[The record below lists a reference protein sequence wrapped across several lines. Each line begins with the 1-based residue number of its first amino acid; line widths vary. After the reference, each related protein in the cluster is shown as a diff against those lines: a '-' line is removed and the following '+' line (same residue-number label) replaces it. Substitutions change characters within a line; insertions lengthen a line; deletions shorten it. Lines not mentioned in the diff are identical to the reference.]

1 MQKGGSGRALTTAA
15 RTRTVNEPQATLHDL
30 DDTDSGG
37 GGRPLR
43 LLVFSGET
51 LSTHP
56 LPPGSHLVIGRAP
69 ECQIQV
75 DVPALSRKHAEIR
88 GGPPLTVEDLGSAN
102 GTRLRGEKL
111 VAGNRA
117 RLRLGD
123 AIEVGPLTIVVQ
135 RDKSQVDARPRRL
148 WTHTYFEGRL
158 EEECARAETS
168 GVIFT
173 VLRLK
178 LQGTSS
184 PQLVQAT
191 LAALLAPT
199 DVVASYGPGE
209 YEVLLSGANPQPLM
223 QKLSAALDKREGQ
236 VLLGAA
242 TFGKDGRDPDA
253 LLYEANCR
261 VEVEKTTGGHAA
273 LGSIAPRGVVVA
285 DPQMLALHALVKKV
299 AAGDISVLLLG
310 ETGVGKEIFA
320 EAIHASSP
328 RAGKPFQKFNCAS
341 FTETLLESELFGH
354 EKGAFTGAVKSK
366 AGLIESA
373 NGGSVLLD
381 EVGEMPLSTQVK
393 LLRVLEA
400 REVMRVG
407 DVKPRPID
415 VRFIAATHRDLE
427 AQVEK
432 GNFRQDL
439 FFRLNGISLVIPP
452 LRERIAELES
462 LARHFIAR
470 AAKQFGKTPE
480 PVLTPEALSMLQ
492 AYKWPGNL
500 RELRNM
506 LERAV
511 LLANDRYIGPDDL
524 PLDKLTATPLTR
536 ATPDVPSPGPDV
548 DGDRARLVAA
558 LEAHGG
564 NQTLAARALGISR
577 RTMLNRLDAYAIPRP
592 RKGK

>member
-1 MQKGGSGRALTTAA
+1 MQRVHLFCAHGVQVSG
-15 RTRTVNEPQATLHDL
+15 PQATLHDA
-30 DDTDSGG
+30 DETESGASGG
-37 GGRPLR
+37 ADPAMR

-51 LSTHP
+51 LTTHP
-56 LPPGSHLVIGRAP
+56 LPVGGQLVIGRAD
-69 ECQIQV
+69 ECHIQV
-75 DVPALSRKHAEIR
+75 DVPALSRKHALIR
-88 GGPPLTVEDLGSAN
+88 VGPPLTVEDLGSVN

-111 VAGNRA
+111 VSGTRA
-117 RLRLGD
+117 RLRPGD
-123 AIEVGPLTIVVQ
+123 AIEAGPLTIVVQ
-135 RDKSQVDARPRRL
+135 RDKASMDARPRRL
-148 WTHTYFEGRL
+148 WTHGYFEGRL
-158 EEECARAETS
+158 EEECARAEAS
-168 GVIFT
+168 GVVFS

-184 PQLVQAT
+184 PQAVQDT

-209 YEVLLSGANPQPLM
+209 YEALIAGGSPQALV
-223 QKLSAALDKREGQ
+223 QKLSLALDKRDAQ
-236 VLLGAA
+236 VLIGAA
-242 TFGKDGRDPDA
+242 TFGKDGRDPDT
-253 LLYEANCR
+253 LLFEANRR
-261 VEVEKTTGGHAA
+261 VEVEKATGERVAHGAV
-273 LGSIAPRGVVVA
+273 SVKGVVIA
-285 DPQMLALHALVKKV
+285 DPQMIALHALVKKV
-299 AAGDISVLLLG
+299 ASGDISVLLLG

-320 EAIHASSP
+320 EAIHQASP
-328 RAGKPFQKFNCAS
+328 RASKPFQKFNCAA

-354 EKGAFTGAVKSK
+354 EKGAFTGAVKAK
-366 AGLIESA
+366 VGLIESA

-381 EVGEMPLSTQVK
+381 EVGEMPLATQAK

-400 REVMRVG
+400 KEVLRVG

-432 GNFRQDL
+432 GGFRQDL

-452 LRERIAELES
+452 LRERMAELES
-462 LARHFIAR
+462 LARHFITR
-470 AAKQFGKTPE
+470 AAKQFSRSPE
-480 PVLTPEALSMLQ
+480 PTLTPEALAILK
-492 AYKWPGNL
+492 AYRWPGNL

-511 LLANDRYIGPDDL
+511 LLANDKLIGPDDL
-524 PLDKLTATPLTR
+524 PLDKLTSTPLTR
-536 ATPDVPSPGPDV
+536 PPSDAPTGAAPEGDVE
-548 DGDRARLVAA
+548 RAKIIAA
-558 LEAHGG
+558 LENYGG

>member
-1 MQKGGSGRALTTAA
+1 M
-15 RTRTVNEPQATLHDL
+15 VNEAQATLHDP
-30 DDTDSGG
+30 DDTESGYSGG
-37 GGRPLR
+37 GGGKPVR

-51 LSTHP
+51 ISTHQL
-56 LPPGSHLVIGRAP
+56 LPGGHLTIGRSS
-69 ECQIQV
+69 ECDIHI

-102 GTRLRGEKL
+102 GTRLRGEK
-111 VAGNRA
+111 VAAGNRA

-123 AIEVGPLTIVVQ
+123 AIEVGPVTIVVQ
-135 RDKSQVDARPRRL
+135 KDKANHDARPRRL
-148 WTHTYFEGRL
+148 WTHSYFEGRL
-158 EEECARAETS
+158 EEECTRAESS
-168 GVIFT
+168 GVVFT
-173 VLRLK
+173 VLRLA

-184 PQLVQAT
+184 PNFVQET

-199 DVVASYGPGE
+199 DVIASYGPGE
-209 YEVLLSGANPQPLM
+209 YEVMISGGNPQPLM
-223 QKLSAALDKREGQ
+223 QKLSQALATRDAH
-236 VLLGAA
+236 VLIGAA
-242 TFGKDGRDPDA
+242 IYGKDGRDPDA
-253 LLYEANCR
+253 LLFEANRR
-261 VEVEKTTGGHAA
+261 VERERMTSERPAYGQVSVK
-273 LGSIAPRGVVVA
+273 GVVVD
-285 DPQMLALHALVKKV
+285 DPQMRALHALVKKV

-310 ETGVGKEIFA
+310 ETGVGKEVFA
-320 EAIHASSP
+320 EAIHAASP
-328 RAGKPFQKFNCAS
+328 RAGKPFQKFNCAA

-354 EKGAFTGAVKSK
+354 EKGAFTGAVKAK
-366 AGLIESA
+366 IGLIESA

-407 DVKPRPID
+407 DTKPRPID

-427 AQVEK
+427 ARVAK
-432 GNFRQDL
+432 GDFRQDL
-439 FFRLNGISLVIPP
+439 YFRLNGISLVIPP

-462 LARHFIAR
+462 LAKHFIAR
-470 AAKQFGKTPE
+470 AAKQFGKSPE
-480 PVLTPEALSMLQ
+480 PQLTPESLALLQ
-492 AYKWPGNL
+492 NYAWPGNL

-511 LLANDRYIGPDDL
+511 LLANDRMIGPDDL
-524 PLDKLTATPLTR
+524 PLDKLTATPLIKPAGEAQTVV
-536 ATPDVPSPGPDV
+536 APDVEGE
-548 DGDRARLVAA
+548 RAKVIAA
-558 LEAHGG
+558 LELHGG

>member
-1 MQKGGSGRALTTAA
+1 MS
-15 RTRTVNEPQATLHDL
+15 EPQATLHDP
-30 DDTDSGG
+30 DDTESGGSGG
-37 GGRPLR
+37 GGKPLR

-51 LSTHP
+51 LTTHP
-56 LPPGSHLVIGRAP
+56 LPPGSHVLIGRAA
-69 ECQIQV
+69 ECHIQI
-75 DVPALSRKHAEIR
+75 DIPALSRKHAEIR

-111 VAGNRA
+111 IAGNRV

-135 RDKSQVDARPRRL
+135 RDKASVDARPRRL
-148 WTHTYFEGRL
+148 WTHGYFEGRL

-168 GVIFT
+168 GLLFT

-184 PQLVQAT
+184 PQHVQET

-199 DVVASYGPGE
+199 DVVAAYGPGE
-209 YEVLLSGANPQPLM
+209 YEALIAGGNPQPLI
-223 QKLSAALDKREGQ
+223 QKLSLALDKHQ
-236 VLLGAA
+236 AHVLIGAA

-253 LLYEANCR
+253 LLYEANRR
-261 VEVEKTTGGHAA
+261 VEVEKATSERMAFGHV
-273 LGSIAPRGVVVA
+273 SIKGVVVD
-285 DPQMLALHALVKKV
+285 DPQMRALHALVKKV
-299 AAGDISVLLLG
+299 ALGDISVLLMG

-320 EAIHASSP
+320 EAIHAASP

-400 REVMRVG
+400 KEVLRVG
-407 DVKPRPID
+407 DTRPRPID

-427 AQVEK
+427 AHVAK
-432 GNFRQDL
+432 GTFRQDL

-470 AAKQFGKTPE
+470 AARQFGRSPE
-480 PVLTPEALSMLQ
+480 PTLTPEALSMLQ
-492 AYKWPGNL
+492 GYAWPGNL

-511 LLANDRYIGPDDL
+511 LLANDRFIGPDDL
-524 PLDKLTATPLTR
+524 PLDKLTATPLIRPAGEAPGHAVADVEGER
-536 ATPDVPSPGPDV
+536 AKV
-548 DGDRARLVAA
+548 VAA
-558 LEAHGG
+558 LELHGG

>member
-1 MQKGGSGRALTTAA
+1 M
-15 RTRTVNEPQATLHDL
+15 NDPEPQATLHDP
-30 DDTDSGG
+30 DDTESGLSG
-37 GGRPLR
+37 TASSRPVR

-51 LSTHP
+51 ISSHP
-56 LPPGSHLVIGRAP
+56 LLPGSHLVIGRAA

-111 VAGNRA
+111 TAGNRA
-117 RLRLGD
+117 RLRVGD
-123 AIEVGPLTIVVQ
+123 AIEMGPLTIVVQ
-135 RDKSQVDARPRRL
+135 RDKANVDARPRRL
-148 WTHTYFEGRL
+148 WTHGYFEGRL
-158 EEECARAETS
+158 EEECARAEAA
-168 GVIFT
+168 GVQFT

-184 PQLVQAT
+184 PQLVQET

-199 DVVASYGPGE
+199 DVVAAYGPGE
-209 YEVLLSGANPQPLM
+209 YEVLISGSSPQPLM
-223 QKLSAALDKREGQ
+223 QKLSAALDQRDAH
-236 VLLGAA
+236 VLIGAA
-242 TFGKDGRDPDA
+242 IYGKDGRDPDA
-253 LLYEANCR
+253 LLFEANRR
-261 VEVEKTTGGHAA
+261 VERERATSERMAYGQVSVK
-273 LGSIAPRGVVVA
+273 GVIID
-285 DPQMLALHALVKKV
+285 DPQMRALHALVKKV
-299 AAGDISVLLLG
+299 AQGDISVLLLG
-310 ETGVGKEIFA
+310 ETGVGKEVFA
-320 EAIHASSP
+320 EALHAASP

-354 EKGAFTGAVKSK
+354 EKGAFTGAVKAK
-366 AGLIESA
+366 PGLIESA

-407 DVKPRPID
+407 DVRARPID

-427 AQVEK
+427 AQVAK

-470 AAKQFGKTPE
+470 AARQFGKSPE
-480 PVLTPEALSMLQ
+480 PTLTPEALALLQ
-492 AYKWPGNL
+492 NYAWPGNL

-511 LLANDRYIGPDDL
+511 LLANDRFLGPDDL
-524 PLDKLTATPLTR
+524 PLDKLSATPLTR
-536 ATPDVPSPGPDV
+536 PAGEVHPMVAPDVEGE
-548 DGDRARLVAA
+548 RAKVVAA
-558 LEAHGG
+558 LELHGG

>member
-1 MQKGGSGRALTTAA
+1 M
-15 RTRTVNEPQATLHDL
+15 NESQATLHDAE
-30 DDTDSGG
+30 DTDSGGG

-51 LSTHP
+51 LTTHP
-56 LPPGSHLVIGRAP
+56 LPPGSHLLIGRAP
-69 ECQIQV
+69 ECHIQV

-88 GGPPLTVEDLGSAN
+88 GGPPVTVEDLGSAN
-102 GTRLRGEKL
+102 GTRLRGAKL
-111 VAGNRA
+111 NPGERA
-117 RLRLGD
+117 RLRVGD

-135 RDKSQVDARPRRL
+135 RDKEAVDARPRRL
-148 WTHTYFEGRL
+148 WTHGYFEGRL
-158 EEECARAETS
+158 EEECARAESS
-168 GVIFT
+168 GVVFS

-184 PQLVQAT
+184 PQLVQET

-209 YEVLLSGANPQPLM
+209 YEVLIAGGNPQPLM
-223 QKLSAALDKREGQ
+223 QKLSLALDKREAH
-236 VLLGAA
+236 VIVGAA

-253 LLYEANCR
+253 LLFEANRR
-261 VEVEKTTGGHAA
+261 VEVERASTEHAA
-273 LGSIAPRGVVVA
+273 FGKVSPKGVIVA
-285 DPQMLALHALVKKV
+285 DPQMQALHALVRKV

-310 ETGVGKEIFA
+310 ETGVGKEVFA

-354 EKGAFTGAVKSK
+354 EKGAFTGAVKAK

-381 EVGEMPLSTQVK
+381 EVGEMPLSSQVK

-400 REVMRVG
+400 KEVLRVG
-407 DVKPRPID
+407 DTKPRPID

-427 AQVEK
+427 AQVAK
-432 GNFRQDL
+432 GAFRQDL
-439 FFRLNGISLVIPP
+439 YFRLNGISLVIPP
-452 LRERIAELES
+452 LRERVAELES
-462 LARHFIAR
+462 LARHFIGR
-470 AAKQFGKTPE
+470 AAKQFGRSPE
-480 PVLTPEALSMLQ
+480 PQLTPEALSMLQ
-492 AYKWPGNL
+492 GYRWPGNL

-511 LLANDRYIGPDDL
+511 LLANDRFIGPDDL
-524 PLDKLTATPLTR
+524 PLDKLTAIPLTR
-536 ATPDVPSPGPDV
+536 PASDAPSAATPDAEAE
-548 DGDRARLVAA
+548 RAKLVAA
-558 LEAHGG
+558 LELHGG

>member
-1 MQKGGSGRALTTAA
+1 M
-15 RTRTVNEPQATLHDL
+15 VNDAQATLHDP
-30 DDTDSGG
+30 DDTESGLSGGG

-51 LSTHP
+51 LSTHQ
-56 LPPGSHLVIGRAP
+56 LVPGGHLVIGRSSD
-69 ECQIQV
+69 CHIQV
-75 DVPALSRKHAEIR
+75 DVPALSRKHAEVR
-88 GGPPLTVEDLGSAN
+88 SGPPLTVEDLGSAN

-111 VAGNRA
+111 VAGQRA
-117 RLRLGD
+117 RVRVGD
-123 AIEVGPLTIVVQ
+123 AIEVGPVTIVVQ
-135 RDKSQVDARPRRL
+135 REKASVDARPRRL
-148 WTHTYFEGRL
+148 WTHGYFEGRL
-158 EEECARAETS
+158 EEECARAEAA
-168 GVIFT
+168 GVVFT
-173 VLRLK
+173 VLRLN

-184 PQLVQAT
+184 PQFVQET

-209 YEVLLSGANPQPLM
+209 YEVMISGGNPQPLM
-223 QKLSAALDKREGQ
+223 QKLSLALDRREAH
-236 VLLGAA
+236 VLIGAA

-253 LLYEANCR
+253 LLFEANRR
-261 VEVEKTTGGHAA
+261 VERERATSERVAYGQVSVK
-273 LGSIAPRGVVVA
+273 GVIVD
-285 DPQMLALHALVKKV
+285 DPQMRALHALVKKV

-310 ETGVGKEIFA
+310 ETGVGKEVFA
-320 EAIHASSP
+320 EAIHAASP
-328 RAGKPFQKFNCAS
+328 RAGKTFQKFNCAS

-407 DVKPRPID
+407 DTRPRPID

-427 AQVEK
+427 AQVAK

-480 PVLTPEALSMLQ
+480 PVLSPEALALLQ
-492 AYKWPGNL
+492 NYAWPGNL

-511 LLANDRYIGPDDL
+511 LLANDRVLGPEDL
-524 PLDKLTATPLTR
+524 PLDKLTATPLIR
-536 ATPDVPSPGPDV
+536 PVGEAVAGAVAPDVEGE
-548 DGDRARLVAA
+548 RAKVVAA
-558 LEAHGG
+558 LELHGG

>member
-1 MQKGGSGRALTTAA
+1 M
-15 RTRTVNEPQATLHDL
+15 
-30 DDTDSGG
+30 
-37 GGRPLR
+37 R

-51 LSTHP
+51 ISSHP
-56 LPPGSHLVIGRAP
+56 VLPGSHLIIGRAA
-69 ECQIQV
+69 ECHIHV

-111 VAGNRA
+111 TSGHRA
-117 RLRLGD
+117 RLRVGD
-123 AIEVGPLTIVVQ
+123 AIEMGPLTIVVQ
-135 RDKSQVDARPRRL
+135 RDKANVDARPRRL
-148 WTHTYFEGRL
+148 WTHGYFEGRL
-158 EEECARAETS
+158 EEECARAEAA
-168 GVIFT
+168 GVQFT

-184 PQLVQAT
+184 PQLVQET

-209 YEVLLSGANPQPLM
+209 YEVLIAGSSPQALM
-223 QKLSAALDKREGQ
+223 QKLSAALDKRDAH
-236 VLLGAA
+236 VLIGAA
-242 TFGKDGRDPDA
+242 IYGKDGRDPDA
-253 LLYEANCR
+253 LLFEANRR
-261 VEVEKTTGGHAA
+261 VERERATSERPAYGQVSVK
-273 LGSIAPRGVVVA
+273 GVVVD
-285 DPQMLALHALVKKV
+285 DPQMRALHALVKKV
-299 AAGDISVLLLG
+299 AQGDISVLLLG
-310 ETGVGKEIFA
+310 ETGVGKEVFA
-320 EAIHASSP
+320 EALHAASP

-354 EKGAFTGAVKSK
+354 EKGAFTGAVKAK
-366 AGLIESA
+366 PGLIESA

-407 DVKPRPID
+407 DVRPRPID

-427 AQVEK
+427 AQVAK
-432 GNFRQDL
+432 GYFRQDL

-470 AAKQFGKTPE
+470 AARQFGKSPE
-480 PVLTPEALSMLQ
+480 PTLTPEALALLQ
-492 AYKWPGNL
+492 NYAWPVNL

-511 LLANDRYIGPDDL
+511 LLANDRFLGPDDL
-524 PLDKLTATPLTR
+524 PLDKLSATPLTR
-536 ATPDVPSPGPDV
+536 PAGEVHHPMVAPDVEGE
-548 DGDRARLVAA
+548 RAKVVAA
-558 LEAHGG
+558 LELHGG

>member
-1 MQKGGSGRALTTAA
+1 M
-15 RTRTVNEPQATLHDL
+15 VNEPQATLHDP
-30 DDTDSGG
+30 DETDPGSGG
-37 GGRPLR
+37 GGGKPLR

-51 LSTHP
+51 LTTHP
-56 LPPGSHLVIGRAP
+56 LLPGSHLVIGRAP
-69 ECQIQV
+69 DCHIQV

-88 GGPPLTVEDLGSAN
+88 GGPPMTVEDLGSAN
-102 GTRLRGEKL
+102 GTRLRGDKL
-111 VAGNRA
+111 AAGVRT

-135 RDKSQVDARPRRL
+135 RDKSQLDVRPRRL
-148 WTHTYFEGRL
+148 WTHGYFEGRL

-168 GVIFT
+168 GVVFT

-184 PQLVQAT
+184 PQFVQQT

-209 YEVLLSGANPQPLM
+209 YEVLMAGGNPGPLRER
-223 QKLSAALDKREGQ
+223 LEAALNQREAH
-236 VLLGAA
+236 VLIGAA

-253 LLYEANCR
+253 LFYEANR
-261 VEVEKTTGGHAA
+261 QVEKASANST
-273 LGSIAPRGVVVA
+273 PRMSGAIPVKGVIVD
-285 DPQMLALHALVKKV
+285 DPQMRALHALVKKV
-299 AAGDISVLLLG
+299 AAGNISVLLLG
-310 ETGVGKEIFA
+310 ETGVGKEVFA
-320 EAIHASSP
+320 EAIHAASP

-354 EKGAFTGAVKSK
+354 EKGAFTGAVKAK
-366 AGLIESA
+366 VGLIESA

-427 AQVEK
+427 AQVAK

-480 PVLTPEALSMLQ
+480 PTLTPEALSLLQ
-492 AYKWPGNL
+492 GYAWPGNL

-511 LLANDRYIGPDDL
+511 LLASDRFIGPDDL
-524 PLDKLTATPLTR
+524 PLEKLTATPLIR
-536 ATPDVPSPGPDV
+536 PANEPAATVAPDVEGE
-548 DGDRARLVAA
+548 RARVIAA
-558 LEAHGG
+558 LEQHGG
-564 NQTLAARALGISR
+564 NQTLAARTLGISR

>member
-1 MQKGGSGRALTTAA
+1 MIDP
-15 RTRTVNEPQATLHDL
+15 EPQATLHDP
-30 DDTDSGG
+30 DDTESGLSGG
-37 GGRPLR
+37 STTRPVR

-51 LSTHP
+51 ISSHP
-56 LPPGSHLVIGRAP
+56 LLPGSHLIIGRAA

-111 VAGNRA
+111 TAGNRA
-117 RLRLGD
+117 RLRVGD
-123 AIEVGPLTIVVQ
+123 AIEMGPLTIVVQ
-135 RDKSQVDARPRRL
+135 RDKANVDARPRRL
-148 WTHTYFEGRL
+148 WTHGYFEGRL
-158 EEECARAETS
+158 EEECARAEAA
-168 GVIFT
+168 GVQFT

-184 PQLVQAT
+184 PQLVQET

-199 DVVASYGPGE
+199 DVVAAYGPGE
-209 YEVLLSGANPQPLM
+209 YEVMISGSSPQPLM
-223 QKLSAALDKREGQ
+223 QKLSAALDKRDAH
-236 VLLGAA
+236 VLIGAA
-242 TFGKDGRDPDA
+242 IYGKDGRDPDA
-253 LLYEANCR
+253 LLFEANRR
-261 VEVEKTTGGHAA
+261 VERERATSERMAYGQVSVK
-273 LGSIAPRGVVVA
+273 GVIID
-285 DPQMLALHALVKKV
+285 DPQMRALHALVKKV
-299 AAGDISVLLLG
+299 AQGDISVLLLG
-310 ETGVGKEIFA
+310 ETGVGKEVFA
-320 EAIHASSP
+320 EALHAASP

-354 EKGAFTGAVKSK
+354 EKGAFTGAVKAK
-366 AGLIESA
+366 PGLIESA

-407 DVKPRPID
+407 DVRARPID

-427 AQVEK
+427 AQVAK

-470 AAKQFGKTPE
+470 AARQFGKSPE
-480 PVLTPEALSMLQ
+480 PTLTPEALALLQ
-492 AYKWPGNL
+492 NYAWPGNL

-511 LLANDRYIGPDDL
+511 LLANDRFLGPDDL
-524 PLDKLTATPLTR
+524 PLDKLSATPLTR
-536 ATPDVPSPGPDV
+536 PAGEVHPTVAPDVEGE
-548 DGDRARLVAA
+548 RAKVVAA
-558 LEAHGG
+558 LDLHGG